1 MAFLLT
7 LVGIMAVG
15 YLLWRSFGPQLTEEE
30 ASDDARRV
38 TTVKRR
44 PRRPVGPD
52 DDPEFLMDLDRR
64 TRGPN
69 GSDTDDT

>member
-15 YLLWRSFGPQLTEEE
+15 FLLWRVFGSSLI
-30 ASDDARRV
+30 DDDGTREPAA
-38 TTVKRR
+38 KRG
-44 PRRPVGPD
+44 PVGPD

-64 TRGPN
+64 SRGTN
-69 GSDTDDT
+69 GSDPDDHQH